1 MPHACTSSHST
12 GIVVRVLFVSRHCC
26 RLMGIDDST
35 FMSLGTQ
42 CANLQHLCVGVDTE
56 EESIYS
62 QEDYYCNFLTDQG
75 LTSLVCTCTQ
85 LK

>member
-1 MPHACTSSHST
+1 
-12 GIVVRVLFVSRHCC
+12 
-26 RLMGIDDST
+26 MGIDDGT

-62 QEDYYCNFLTDQG
+62 QEDYYSNFLTDQG
-75 LTSLVCTCTQ
+75 LTSLVRSCTQ